1 MPPLTVTCVMPEP
14 ISPPPN
20 TPTFLISTGGT
31 PAGRPAPFSAACL
44 LMNKV
49 RIMFFAWL
57 PESSFVKYL
66 DSTRSAV
73 SNGRMEPSYKQDKMA
88 LIASKLPLLSLCA
101 IAFRPTNNC
110 TARGSIAPAPP
121 GNLKSFLS
129 QGAVTFGLAF
139 THALA
144 LAIRSA
150 AGATSCTNPCAFAVA
165 GSSALP

>member
-1 MPPLTVTCVMPEP
+1 MPPLTVTWVMPDP

-49 RIMFFAWL
+49 RIMFLAWL
-57 PESSFVKYL
+57 PESNLVKYF

-73 SNGRMEPSYKQDKMA
+73 SNGRIDPSYKQDKIAFM
-88 LIASKLPLLSLCA
+88 ASKLPLLSLCA
-101 IAFRPTNNC
+101 MALRPTNNC

-139 THALA
+139 THAFA
-144 LAIRSA
+144 CAIRSA
-150 AGATSCTNPCAFAVA
+150 AGTTSWTRPCAFAEA